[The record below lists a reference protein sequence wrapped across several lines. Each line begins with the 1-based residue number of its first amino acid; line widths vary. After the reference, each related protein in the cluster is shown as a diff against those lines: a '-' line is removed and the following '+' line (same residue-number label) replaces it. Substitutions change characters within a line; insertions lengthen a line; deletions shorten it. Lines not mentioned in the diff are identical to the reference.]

1 MKKTSQ
7 LLLAKTIGFYLN
19 VLSILN
25 LEKAKKVSYRL
36 FSQPRKGK
44 LKKEKLPKILQTAK
58 QETIQFEEDFFQIYT
73 WNNNKTEQCEANKD
87 IILLVHGWESNASRW
102 KKMLPQL
109 KQLNKTIIAIDAPA
123 HGLSSGKEFNAPKYA
138 EFINEFSK
146 KYSPKIMIG
155 HSIGGAAI
163 CYYLHKYKN
172 QEVEKIVMLGSPSE
186 FKIMSDNF
194 VNLLGLNSKIQ
205 KALEN
210 HYFEKFDIDI
220 NDFSGHLFAKH
231 FAHKAFIAHDLHDEI
246 VKIDEG
252 RKYASHWQNAT
263 FIETSGLGHS
273 MHDNDLYA
281 KIVNFI
287 KE

>member
-25 LEKAKKVSYRL
+25 LEKAKNVSYRL

-73 WNNNKTEQCEANKD
+73 WNNSKTEQSEANKD

-102 KKMLPQL
+102 KKILPHL

-163 CYYLHKYKN
+163 CYYLHKHKN

-194 VNLLGLNSKIQ
+194 INLLGLNDKIQ

-210 HYFEKFDIDI
+210 HYYEKFDINI
-220 NDFSGHLFAKH
+220 NDFSGHLFSKE
-231 FAHKAFIAHDLHDEI
+231 FTHKAFIAHDLHDDI
-246 VKIDEG
+246 VKIDQG

-273 MHDNDLYA
+273 MHDNELYA

>member
-220 NDFSGHLFAKH
+220 NDFSGHLFAKQ

>member
-273 MHDNDLYA
+273 MHDNELYT

>member
-25 LEKAKKVSYRL
+25 LEKAKNVSYRL

-44 LKKEKLPKILQTAK
+44 LKKEKLPKILQTAVH
-58 QETIQFEEDFFQIYT
+58 ETITFGEDFFQIYT
-73 WNNNKTEQCEANKD
+73 WNISKTEQSEANKD

-102 KKMLPQL
+102 KKMLPHL

-155 HSIGGAAI
+155 H
-163 CYYLHKYKN
+163 
-172 QEVEKIVMLGSPSE
+172 
-186 FKIMSDNF
+186 
-194 VNLLGLNSKIQ
+194 
-205 KALEN
+205 
-210 HYFEKFDIDI
+210 
-220 NDFSGHLFAKH
+220 
-231 FAHKAFIAHDLHDEI
+231 
-246 VKIDEG
+246 
-252 RKYASHWQNAT
+252 
-263 FIETSGLGHS
+263 
-273 MHDNDLYA
+273 
-281 KIVNFI
+281 
-287 KE
+287 